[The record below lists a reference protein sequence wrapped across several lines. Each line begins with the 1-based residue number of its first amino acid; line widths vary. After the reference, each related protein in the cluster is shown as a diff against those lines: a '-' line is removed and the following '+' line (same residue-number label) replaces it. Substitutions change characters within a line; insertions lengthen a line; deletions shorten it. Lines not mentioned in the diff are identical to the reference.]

1 MTSENLMNDWGY
13 ILRGFRFGFVRG
25 AVSVI
30 FITTILIWIL
40 EATEHDS
47 PFRTV
52 PGGRHSA
59 SHQHPYTRPSANQSR
74 ETDFSIELIHAD
86 SSIPDAGA
94 KAGKAA
100 TTVGIQQPKRS
111 RRPAEKSD
119 SEYVAGG

>member
-1 MTSENLMNDWGY
+1 MSTDAMNDWGY

-52 PGGRHSA
+52 PGGRHRA
-59 SHQHPYTRPSANQSR
+59 SHQHTHTRGAAQTPRAESVSVEFIYPDGSSAN
-74 ETDFSIELIHAD
+74 
-86 SSIPDAGA
+86 AGNEA
-94 KAGKAA
+94 AKAA
-100 TTVGIQQPKRS
+100 TTVGIQKRS
-111 RRPAEKSD
+111 GPRRTTASGSD
-119 SEYVAGG
+119 ASKQS